1 MRIIS
6 KFHDYYDSAMAHGSD
21 PTVVFSRE
29 TKEGPNELIDL
40 LKLESDMVQGR
51 WSGYGYGSAS
61 PWNAREYVGASF
73 VRYFYVIFCG
83 KLYPGVHFYKWD
95 KHRMSPDGGRG
106 DHIET
111 FHYDLAEFKSHASVW
126 FGENFY
132 RYHGDLPEKRLKII
146 EAHFNRRADGLMDWC
161 ITNRNAIYTLYRKS
175 DNYKKEWIIET
186 SPSLMELQFYKV
198 HDAWSAY
205 QELSMWYGGIVP
217 RAGVKMIEISDKV
230 RAEKHGMDKWSFR
243 KKVR

>member
-40 LKLESDMVQGR
+40 VKLEGDMAQGR
-51 WSGYGYGSAS
+51 WSGYGYGSVQ
-61 PWNAREYVGASF
+61 PWNANEYGSVSF
-73 VRYFYVIFCG
+73 ARYFYVIFCG

-95 KHRMSPDGGRG
+95 KHRMSPGGGRG
-106 DHIET
+106 DHIQT
-111 FHYDLAEFKSHASVW
+111 YHYDFNEFKAYASQW
-126 FGENFY
+126 LGENHY
-132 RYHGDLPEKRLKII
+132 RYHGDLPEKRLKIT
-146 EAHFNRRADGLMDWC
+146 EGHFNRRADGLMDWC

-198 HDAWSAY
+198 HDAWSVY

-217 RAGVKMIEISDKV
+217 RDGVKMVEISDKV